1 VGLSPGT
8 NGWSGS
14 SDTWR
19 APCST
24 VTHASGRVGAM
35 RRVPGGAL
43 VHVAAAA
50 VLLLATTS
58 CGVTRGEDSR
68 DLLMIIPNSPGG
80 GYDQTGRA
88 AVKVMEAGDITGGSF
103 TVDNVIG
110 AGGAGAMT
118 TLIGKAGDEHTM
130 MTVGLGVV
138 GSTYSFGSKYQL
150 QDATPLAQLMSEP
163 EGILV
168 PAESPFETLD
178 DLVQAWEEDPG
189 SIAVGGGSSPGGPD
203 HLFPMQLADEIGV
216 DPNDVNYVSYDGGG
230 PLTSALLGEKID
242 VGFSGLAEFVGDV
255 ESGKLRVL
263 AVSGEERYPDGPFTE
278 IPTLTESDVDL
289 VFLNWRG
296 VLAPPEISDERT
308 DELIGYLQ
316 EMHDS
321 QGWKDQL
328 AKNGWTDDFK
338 TGDDFAEF
346 IDEQDERVSGTLKEL
361 GLL

>member
-1 VGLSPGT
+1 
-8 NGWSGS
+8 
-14 SDTWR
+14 
-19 APCST
+19 
-24 VTHASGRVGAM
+24 M
-35 RRVPGGAL
+35 RRVPGGSL
-43 VHVAAAA
+43 LHVGAATL
-50 VLLLATTS
+50 LLLAMTS
-58 CGVTRGEDSR
+58 CGVTRDDDSR

-88 AVKVMEAGDITGGSF
+88 AVQVMEDDDITGGSF

-118 TLIGKAGDEHTM
+118 SLIGKAGDEHTM

-138 GSTYSFGSKYQL
+138 GSTYSFGSEYQL

-163 EGILV
+163 EGVLV
-168 PAESPFETLD
+168 PGDSPYETLD

-203 HLFPMQLADEIGV
+203 HLFPMQLADKIGV

-242 VGFSGLAEFVGDV
+242 VGFSGLAEFVGQV
-255 ESGKLRVL
+255 ENGDLRVL
-263 AVSGEERYPDGPFTE
+263 AVSGEERYPDGPFAE
-278 IPTLTESDVDL
+278 VPTLSESDVDL

-296 VLAPPEISDERT
+296 VLAPPEISEERT
-308 DELIGYLQ
+308 EELIGYLQ

-328 AKNGWTDDFK
+328 AENGWTDDFK

-346 IDEQDERVSGTLKEL
+346 IDEQDDRVSGTLEEL

>member
-1 VGLSPGT
+1 MRLV
-8 NGWSGS
+8 
-14 SDTWR
+14 R
-19 APCST
+19 A
-24 VTHASGRVGAM
+24 
-35 RRVPGGAL
+35 
-43 VHVAAAA
+43 
-50 VLLLATTS
+50 LLLVPLVVATAA
-58 CGVTRGEDSR
+58 CGVTRGEDTR

-88 AVKVMEAGDITGGSF
+88 AVGVMEDADITGGSF

-138 GSTYSFGSKYQL
+138 GSTYSFGSDYRL

-168 PAESPFETLD
+168 PADSPYKTVD
-178 DLVQAWEEDPG
+178 DLVQDWKSDP
-189 SIAVGGGSSPGGPD
+189 SSLAIGGGSSPGGPD
-203 HLFPMQLADEIGV
+203 HLFPMQFAAEVGI

-242 VGFSGLAEFVGDV
+242 VGFSGPAEFTGQV
-255 ESGKLRVL
+255 ESGDLRML
-263 AVSGEERYPDGPFTE
+263 AVSGEERSPQEVFADV
-278 IPTLTESDVDL
+278 PTLTESGIDL

-296 VLAPPEISDERT
+296 VLAPPDISEQRR
-308 DELIGYLQ
+308 DELVGYL
-316 EMHDS
+316 EAMHDTD
-321 QGWKDQL
+321 GWREQL
-328 AKNGWTDDFK
+328 TQNGWTDDFK
-338 TGDDFAEF
+338 TGEDFEQF
-346 IDEQDERVSGTLKEL
+346 LDEQDTRVTDTLEGL

>member
-1 VGLSPGT
+1 
-8 NGWSGS
+8 
-14 SDTWR
+14 
-19 APCST
+19 
-24 VTHASGRVGAM
+24 
-35 RRVPGGAL
+35 
-43 VHVAAAA
+43 
-50 VLLLATTS
+50 VLLLAAS
-58 CGVTRGEDSR
+58 ACGVTRGADSR

-88 AVKVMEAGDITGGSF
+88 AVQVMEDDDITGGSF
-103 TVDNVIG
+103 TVKNVIG

-118 TLIGKAGDEHTM
+118 SLIGRAGDDNTM

-163 EGILV
+163 EGVLV
-168 PAESPFETLD
+168 PGDSPYQTIE
-178 DLVQAWEEDPG
+178 DLVQAWKDDPG

-203 HLFPMQLADEIGV
+203 HLFPMQLAAEIDV

-242 VGFSGLAEFVGDV
+242 VGFSGLAEFVGQV
-255 ESGKLRVL
+255 ESGDLRVL
-263 AVSGEERYPDGPFTE
+263 AVSGEERYPDGPFAE
-278 IPTLTESDVDL
+278 VPTLTESGVDL

-296 VLAPPEISDERT
+296 VLAPPEISKERT
-308 DELIGYLQ
+308 EELIGYLQ

-321 QGWKDQL
+321 QGWQDQL
-328 AKNGWTDDFK
+328 ADNGWTDDFK

-346 IDEQDERVSGTLKEL
+346 IDEQDERVSSTLEEL

>member
-1 VGLSPGT
+1 MPRLRERS
-8 NGWSGS
+8 
-14 SDTWR
+14 
-19 APCST
+19 
-24 VTHASGRVGAM
+24 
-35 RRVPGGAL
+35 
-43 VHVAAAA
+43 VAAAA
-50 VLLLATTS
+50 AVALVLALS
-58 CGVTRGEDSR
+58 GCGVTRGDDSS

-88 AVKVMEAGDITGGSF
+88 AVRVMEDGDLTGGSF

-110 AGGAGAMT
+110 AGGAAAMT
-118 TLIGKAGDEHTM
+118 ELVGKAGDEHTM

-138 GSTYSFGSKYQL
+138 GSTYSFASKYQL

-168 PAESPFETLD
+168 PADSPFETLD
-178 DLVQAWEEDPG
+178 DLVQAWSEDPG

-203 HLFPMQLADEIGV
+203 HLFPMQLAAEIDV

-263 AVSGEERYPDGPFTE
+263 AVSGEERYPDGPFAE
-278 IPTLTESDVDL
+278 IPTLTESGVDL

-296 VLAPPEISDERT
+296 VLAPPEISAERT
-308 DELIGYLQ
+308 AELIGYLQ

-321 QGWKDQL
+321 KGWEDQL
-328 AKNGWTDDFK
+328 AENGWTDDFK

-346 IDEQDERVSGTLKEL
+346 IDEQDQRVSGTLEEL

>member
-1 VGLSPGT
+1 MRLV
-8 NGWSGS
+8 
-14 SDTWR
+14 R
-19 APCST
+19 A
-24 VTHASGRVGAM
+24 
-35 RRVPGGAL
+35 
-43 VHVAAAA
+43 
-50 VLLLATTS
+50 LLLVPLVVATAA
-58 CGVTRGEDSR
+58 CGVTRGEDTR

-88 AVKVMEAGDITGGSF
+88 AVGVMEDADITGGSF

-138 GSTYSFGSKYQL
+138 GSTYSFGSDYRL

-168 PAESPFETLD
+168 PADSPYKTVD
-178 DLVQAWEEDPG
+178 DLVQDWKSDP
-189 SIAVGGGSSPGGPD
+189 SSLAIGGGSSPGGPD
-203 HLFPMQLADEIGV
+203 HLFPMQFAAEVGI

-242 VGFSGLAEFVGDV
+242 VGFSGPAEFTGQV
-255 ESGKLRVL
+255 ESGDLRML
-263 AVSGEERYPDGPFTE
+263 AVSGEERSPQEVFADV
-278 IPTLTESDVDL
+278 PTLTESGIDL

-296 VLAPPEISDERT
+296 VLAPPDISEQRR
-308 DELIGYLQ
+308 DELVGYL
-316 EMHDS
+316 EAMHDTD
-321 QGWKDQL
+321 GWREQL
-328 AKNGWTDDFK
+328 TQNGWTDDFK
-338 TGDDFAEF
+338 TGEDFEQF
-346 IDEQDERVSGTLKEL
+346 LDEQDNRVTDTLEGL